1 MEPTQPPRRAR
12 SRPIEAIEGQGFK
25 NGGRLA
31 EMIEIAD
38 LWKAFGANEVLKG
51 VSLRVGRGSVV
62 AIIGPSGSGKST
74 LLRCINLL
82 EEPDCGRIRVADRE
96 MRFGELGKPEAAQ
109 RTDRALSAFRART
122 GMVFQHFNL
131 FPHMTALGNV
141 MAGPLIVRRMDRV
154 AAAAIAGELLAK
166 VGLSDKADA
175 YPSHL
180 SGGQRQRVAIARA
193 LALRPSVIL
202 LDEVTSALDPELVG
216 EVLAVIAQLA
226 HDGMTMLIV
235 THEIAFAHEVADQVL
250 FMSDGAIVESGPP
263 GQVLE
268 RPENPR
274 TRAFLAR
281 FHRFVTGFS
290 GAQE

>member
-1 MEPTQPPRRAR
+1 
-12 SRPIEAIEGQGFK
+12 
-25 NGGRLA
+25 
-31 EMIEIAD
+31 MIEIAD
-38 LWKAFGANEVLKG
+38 LWKAFGALEVLKG
-51 VSLRVGRGSVV
+51 VSLEVARGSVV

-82 EEPDCGRIRVADRE
+82 EEPDRGHIRVADHE
-96 MRFGELGKPEAAQ
+96 MRFGGGLGKPGDVKPGGGAKP
-109 RTDRALSAFRART
+109 TDRALAAFRART

-141 MAGPLIVRRMDRV
+141 MAGPSIVRGLDRG
-154 AAAAIAGELLAK
+154 AAAAIAREFLAK
-166 VGLSDKADA
+166 VGLADKADT
-175 YPSHL
+175 YPARL

-193 LALRPSVIL
+193 LAMRPSVIL

-226 HDGMTMLIV
+226 HEGMTMVIV
-235 THEIAFAHEVADQVL
+235 THEIAFAHEVADRVL
-250 FMSDGAIVESGPP
+250 FMSDGAIVESGAP
-263 GQVLE
+263 GEVLE

-281 FHRFVTGFS
+281 FHRFVGGFS
-290 GAQE
+290 ADARPAMGDPPGGNGAL

>member
-1 MEPTQPPRRAR
+1 MT
-12 SRPIEAIEGQGFK
+12 
-25 NGGRLA
+25 
-31 EMIEIAD
+31 MIEIAD
-38 LWKAFGANEVLKG
+38 LWKAFGANAVLKG
-51 VSLRVGRGSVV
+51 VSLRVARGSVV

-82 EEPDCGRIRVADRE
+82 EEPDRGRIRVADRE
-96 MRFGELGKPEAAQ
+96 MHFGVPGKRGDGAE
-109 RTDRALSAFRART
+109 RRDRSLSAFRAQT

-141 MAGPLIVRRMDRV
+141 MAGPTIVRRMERS
-154 AAAAIAGELLAK
+154 AAAAMAGELLAK

-193 LALRPSVIL
+193 LAMRPRVIL
-202 LDEVTSALDPELVG
+202 LDEVTSALDPELIG

-226 HDGMTMLIV
+226 RDGMTMVIV
-235 THEIAFAHEVADQVL
+235 THEIAFAHEVADEVL

-263 GQVLE
+263 ERVLE

-290 GAQE
+290 GDARPQSTV